1 MRAMPLTI
9 GKLHFVGIGGI
20 GMSGIAEVLNAMG
33 YEVQGS
39 DLSDSANVARLR
51 EKGIKV
57 FIGHEA
63 KNIDG
68 AAIVI
73 ISSAIK
79 SDNPELQAA
88 RAQRK
93 TIVRRAE
100 MLAEIMRLKW
110 SVAIAGTHGKT
121 TTTTMVGT
129 MLEEAGYDPT
139 VINGGIINSYGTNTR
154 IGESDWVVAEA
165 DESDGTFTK
174 LPATVAVVTN
184 IDPEHLDH
192 YGSYD
197 NIKAAFRRFIDNLP
211 FYGFAVLCTDHPAVQ
226 EMIPALSDRRVITY
240 GFNPQADV
248 RVSNVRA
255 EASGSIFDVT
265 FAEWM
270 SGGKEE
276 TLRDVFIPMLGE
288 HNVSNSLAALT
299 IAHEMGVPAATM
311 KTAMKNFS
319 GVKRRFTKTGESN
332 GVTVIDDYGHH
343 PVEIK
348 AVLKAARQAVEKTG
362 KKIIAVMQPHRFTRL
377 RDLYEDFC
385 TCFNDADA
393 VIIADVY
400 AAGEDP
406 IDGADKDH
414 LVAGI
419 QKHGH
424 KDVKA
429 LPEVDALASMVADIA
444 EEGDFVIC
452 LGAGSISKWAYDLPA
467 QLDDA
472 FAKQSAQKSKGAA

>member
-9 GKLHFVGIGGI
+9 GKLHFIGIGGI
-20 GMSGIAEVLNAMG
+20 GMSGIAEVLNALG

-51 EKGIKV
+51 EHGIKV

-63 KNIDG
+63 ENIED
-68 AAIVI
+68 AAIVV

-79 SDNPELQAA
+79 NDNPELIAA
-88 RAQRK
+88 RAARK

-110 SVAIAGTHGKT
+110 SIAIAGTHGKT
-121 TTTTMVGT
+121 TTTTMIGT

-139 VINGGIINSYGTNTR
+139 VINGGIVNRYGTNTR
-154 IGESDWVVAEA
+154 IGESDWIVAEA

-211 FYGFAVLCTDHPAVQ
+211 FYGFAVMCIDHPAVQ
-226 EMIPALSDRRVITY
+226 DMIPALADRRVITY
-240 GFNPQADV
+240 GVNPQADV
-248 RVSNVRA
+248 RVSNIRTDA
-255 EASGSIFDVT
+255 AGTLFDVT
-265 FAEWM
+265 FKGWM
-270 SGGKEE
+270 TDGKNE
-276 TLRDVFIPMLGE
+276 TIRDIFLPMLGD
-288 HNVSNSLAALT
+288 HNVLNSLASLT
-299 IAHEMGVPAATM
+299 IAHEMGIPAPIM

-332 GVTVIDDYGHH
+332 GITVIDDYGHH

-348 AVLKAARQAVEKTG
+348 AVLKAARQGVEKSG
-362 KKIIAVMQPHRFTRL
+362 KKVIAVMQPHRYTRL
-377 RDLYEDFC
+377 HDLFEDFC
-385 TCFNDADA
+385 TCFNDADS
-393 VIIADVY
+393 VFIADVY
-400 AAGEDP
+400 AAGEQP
-406 IDGADKDH
+406 IEGADKEH

-419 QKHGH
+419 CERGH
-424 KDVKA
+424 KDA
-429 LPEVDALASMVADIA
+429 RILPDKESLAGMVADMA
-444 EEGDFVIC
+444 EEGDMVVC
-452 LGAGSISKWAYDLPA
+452 LGAGTISKWAYDLPEE
-467 QLDDA
+467 LDA
-472 FAKQSAQKSKGAA
+472 EFAKRQKRSA